1 MEIQINNQPL
11 SVKVYKGQ
19 RVVTFKDV
27 DTAHC
32 RPDGTS
38 RKRFNDNRK
47 HFIEGTDFF
56 RVQPSEIRTVGVT
69 SPNGA
74 YVLTESGYLMLAKS
88 FTDDL
93 AWTVQ
98 RQLVNCYFRCKSEE
112 PAKCKKPAPEQ
123 LTLETTEYHYFD
135 KTYNGNAVLSIADIN
150 HFTGADK
157 AKIYSALIKHGKIGT
172 DYFHLD
178 GATLAAFKAE
188 NPNFPKASVRWFII
202 VTKSGFINAMKLLNV
217 KTETPKC
224 FIEQKAEPKKN
235 KEYAVVIGNTR
246 IQSMIQKI
254 KKELTAVDVLLD
266 TYNRHNIPIDDMD
279 ALRKTL
285 DEVGTELGCNISGL
299 VQEKYRTTY
308 EMKN

>member
-1 MEIQINNQPL
+1 MAIQINNQPL
-11 SVKVYKGQ
+11 SVKVYKEQ

-27 DTAHC
+27 DMVHGRKEGTAH
-32 RPDGTS
+32 RNFKS
-38 RKRFNDNRK
+38 NRT
-47 HFIEGTDFF
+47 HFIEGIDYYKLKKD
-56 RVQPSEIRTVGVT
+56 EIRPFGIT
-69 SPNGA
+69 SPNGGI
-74 YVLTESGYLMLAKS
+74 VFTESGYLMLAKS
-88 FTDDL
+88 LTDDL

-98 RQLVNCYFRCKSEE
+98 RQLVNCYFRCKSGELS
-112 PAKCKKPAPEQ
+112 KRKKSELEQ
-123 LTLETTEYHYFD
+123 LTLETAEYHYYD
-135 KTYNGNAVLSIADIN
+135 KTYNGNAVLSIADIS

-202 VTKSGFINAMKLLNV
+202 VTKSGFINVMKLLNV
-217 KTETPKC
+217 NTETPKC
-224 FIEQKAEPKKN
+224 FIEQKSEPKKN

-266 TYNRHNIPIDDMD
+266 TYNRHNIPVDDMD

-299 VQEKYRTTY
+299 AQEKYRTTY